1 VDFAVSTRRVPI
13 KYRTFAHAVDRVRMD
28 ADLSKVTWEKR
39 KKGGLAP
46 STRSGCSMT
55 HWSAKGMGVLFGGVH
70 DEEEK
75 ENMKSVF
82 YNDLSVQSG
91 PAIGFDSVSYR

>member
-1 VDFAVSTRRVPI
+1 
-13 KYRTFAHAVDRVRMD
+13 MD